1 VKQYFRPHLSI
12 AELRKKYLKLA
23 KRHHPDRGGD
33 LETMKKINQAYRVAL
48 GNEEPGSCKLREPEP
63 ERERRV
69 KSRYKDWDYL

>member
-1 VKQYFRPHLSI
+1 MAKQYFASHLNI
-12 AELRKKYLKLA
+12 AELRKRYLRLA

-33 LETMKKINQAYRVAL
+33 LEVMKKINQAYRVAL
-48 GNEEPGSCKLREPEP
+48 GNEEPGVCEPEP

>member
-1 VKQYFRPHLSI
+1 MVKQYFAPHLSL
-12 AELRKKYLKLA
+12 AELRKRYLKLA

-33 LETMKKINQAYRVAL
+33 LEVMKKINHAYQVAL
-48 GNEEPGSCKLREPEP
+48 GHEEPRAYELEP